1 MNHVSVLM
9 FRCPNTGRELN
20 GHRNGCCN
28 ILNSFP
34 TFARKLKC
42 PVCNLDHIW
51 STSEAWLGNP
61 APSAPALAWLF
72 INNRSAE
79 ND

>member
-1 MNHVSVLM
+1 MSRVSVLM
-9 FRCPNTGRELN
+9 FKCPNTGRELST
-20 GHRNGCCN
+20 G
-28 ILNSFP
+28 IEMDAA
-34 TFARKLKC
+34 TFEQLPDIHSHLKC
-42 PVCNLDHIW
+42 PICSLDHIW